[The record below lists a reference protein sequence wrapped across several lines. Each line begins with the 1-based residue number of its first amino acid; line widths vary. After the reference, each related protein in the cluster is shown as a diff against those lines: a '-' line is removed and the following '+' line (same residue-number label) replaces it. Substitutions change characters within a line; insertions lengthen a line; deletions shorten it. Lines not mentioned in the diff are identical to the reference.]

1 MLLADMSEHQSEPLL
16 SSEQRDGAEDAQDEQ
31 VCIAYMRRR
40 LAWPM
45 TTTASC
51 VMSTMHRAC

>member
-16 SSEQRDGAEDAQDEQ
+16 SSEQRNGADDAQQEQ
-31 VCIAYMRRR
+31 VCIACMPRR

-51 VMSTMHRAC
+51 VI